1 MYAALKYP
9 AISNIIQVEEIEQEI
24 ADACHK
30 PNSETAYPPP
40 PAGVSVALTEATN
53 SVIAT
58 WLIERI
64 NIDID
69 LLTSQIIETTEKRD
83 ELYQSLND
91 IEVWLKERHKVI
103 LVRQHGIRTNLNPHL
118 LFADIK
124 ATYES
129 AAARF
134 INPTRQGAPQPPNEI
149 SPENVIGS
157 FYLYVKQIK
166 EMMEAPVNEEPMT
179 GPTSDTTSVHI
190 SPPETT
196 TRVIAE
202 APPSSPTRADT
213 NPQSPGSVYQ
223 LKTPPT
229 PVDDTFPQH

>member
-24 ADACHK
+24 ADACHE

-91 IEVWLKERHKVI
+91 IEV
-103 LVRQHGIRTNLNPHL
+103 
-118 LFADIK
+118 
-124 ATYES
+124 
-129 AAARF
+129 
-134 INPTRQGAPQPPNEI
+134 
-149 SPENVIGS
+149 
-157 FYLYVKQIK
+157 
-166 EMMEAPVNEEPMT
+166 
-179 GPTSDTTSVHI
+179 
-190 SPPETT
+190 
-196 TRVIAE
+196 
-202 APPSSPTRADT
+202 
-213 NPQSPGSVYQ
+213 
-223 LKTPPT
+223 
-229 PVDDTFPQH
+229 